1 MKKDPDDTG
10 SKDAGSKQAKDGR
23 KERALQQVKA
33 DQEEASPQKAP
44 GGQKANTS
52 PAGGVASLSKEASAR
67 NVTASSSRIRD
78 ILISS
83 RPLGVRN
90 LAWAL
95 FCGALVFILLTTLT
109 GRLDTLA
116 QDFFSRFDRVAAAP
130 PAPPE
135 APAPEARAQKP
146 YALSGL
152 AIHPDVMY
160 RPYTAGPLFSAE
172 TPGAGLRLIPQ
183 FRELLG
189 LYTKVQSEDTN
200 FDIRVIDN
208 RTNELLEL
216 YTLESEQAR
225 YEREQPSDY
234 DWSHIDGMRRTQTR
248 RLVDKYEARGIPN
261 RAITVKWG
269 RANQVR
275 EARERDAPIIEY
287 EVKLARY
294 LGMSLLTTELGTVET
309 FNQDRLVSGVGA
321 RSRYQMMPYL
331 LRRNKIYHYAL
342 PTAAGNTISVAEEW
356 HPLLTMEPAFRTMRG
371 YINAAGHEI
380 PGLSAYHT
388 GPGNIYTV
396 YRKFLANESE
406 RFTPQTTVMDAYM
419 WAVTEGFDTVS
430 EGTSFGPYSRK
441 YVASAYGALKAS
453 EDVPIDTAQSMRAE
467 QVQLKPDRTVQLSRV
482 LRVLDAAED
491 RVYWGA
497 AIEQTD
503 SSPYER
509 FRRLNLH
516 MDLPD
521 GEDAGVPLSGDVR
534 LTARA
539 SGHPLRFFLP
549 LGASAALADAG
560 LNVLDE
566 RKTFRFDRNAYP
578 DPERG
583 EKTLWDRQYDELM
596 RKVSTFG
603 FNWDNRRQL
612 ADLGERFKEM
622 AEQTPTH
629 YREAQ
634 AEIIE
639 THRRLWRFGG
649 WEKVADATAAVRGTN
664 RAPIQPPTSLTPVTP
679 SLRLNPLR

>member
-1 MKKDPDDTG
+1 MKKDRDDAESTHE
-10 SKDAGSKQAKDGR
+10 KDGR
-23 KERALQQVKA
+23 KERAFRQVKT
-33 DQEEASPQKAP
+33 DQEEASSRRAPDDQKV
-44 GGQKANTS
+44 GSS
-52 PAGGVASLSKEASAR
+52 PAGGVASLSKEASTR
-67 NVTASSSRIRD
+67 NVTRSSPRIRD
-78 ILISS
+78 LLTSS
-83 RPLGVRN
+83 RPLGLRN

-95 FCGALVFILLTTLT
+95 FCVALVFMLLTTLT

-116 QDFFSRFDRVAAAP
+116 QDFLSRFDRVAAAP
-130 PAPPE
+130 PTPPK
-135 APAPEARAQKP
+135 APATRARAHGP
-146 YALSGL
+146 YAFSDL
-152 AIHPDVMY
+152 AMHPDVMY
-160 RPYTAGPLFSAE
+160 RPYTAGPLLSAE
-172 TPGAGLRLIPQ
+172 SPGAGLRLIPQ
-183 FRELLG
+183 FRELLD
-189 LYTKVQSEDTN
+189 LYAKVQSEDTN

-216 YTLESEQAR
+216 YTLKSEKTR
-225 YEREQPSDY
+225 YEREQPSGY
-234 DWSHIDGMRRTQTR
+234 DWGRIDAMRRTQTR

-261 RAITVKWG
+261 HAITVKWG

-294 LGMSLLTTELGTVET
+294 LGMSLLATELGTVET

-331 LRRNKIYHYAL
+331 LRRNEIYHYAL

-356 HPLLTMEPAFRTMRG
+356 HPLLTMEAAFRTMRG

-406 RFTPQTTVMDAYM
+406 RFTPQTTVVDAYM

-430 EGTSFGPYSRK
+430 KGTSFGPYSRK

-453 EDVPIDTAQSMRAE
+453 ENVPIDTAQSMRAE
-467 QVQLKPDRTVQLSRV
+467 QVQLKPERTVQLSRI
-482 LRVLDAAED
+482 LRALGAAED

-497 AIEQTD
+497 ALEQTD
-503 SSPYER
+503 DSPYER
-509 FRRLNLH
+509 FRQLNLH
-516 MDLPD
+516 MDLPA
-521 GEDAGVPLSGDVR
+521 GEKGVPLSGDVR

-549 LGASAALADAG
+549 LGASAALAEAG
-560 LNVLDE
+560 LDVIDGS
-566 RKTFRFDRNAYP
+566 KTFRFDRNAYP
-578 DPERG
+578 NPEQG

-596 RKVSTFG
+596 RDVSTFG
-603 FNWDNRRQL
+603 FTWDIRRRL

-622 AEQTPTH
+622 AEQNPSH
-629 YREAQ
+629 YRKAQ
-634 AEIIE
+634 ADIIE

-664 RAPIQPPTSLTPVTP
+664 RAPVQPPTSLTPITP